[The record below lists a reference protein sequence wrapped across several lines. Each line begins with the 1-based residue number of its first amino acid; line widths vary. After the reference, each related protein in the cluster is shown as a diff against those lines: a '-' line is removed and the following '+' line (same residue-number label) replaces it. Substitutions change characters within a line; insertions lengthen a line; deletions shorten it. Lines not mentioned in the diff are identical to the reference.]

1 MSAAELELLLRR
13 VLGEGI
19 QLHPAMYLLLVL
31 VSLLGGIVG
40 AFFGAFFRKRGE
52 NLATKAD
59 FDSLLQQ
66 LRRQTEETERI
77 KSEIARAGWVHQ
89 RRWDLKR
96 ELYWQLLQILE
107 EIKQKGRWLAQSLER
122 HSDPN
127 PEAQTL
133 IEAFAK
139 HMYERGTVEK
149 LLAYKAVAGMIL
161 TDQTSAALER
171 LSGGYNEMADLLI
184 RNSRPVEAFFGHG
197 RWQFYGLLDDTEAV
211 YRLVLNESQADL
223 LGDAGGVQAT

>member
-19 QLHPAMYLLLVL
+19 QLHPAMYLMLVL
-31 VSLLGGIVG
+31 LSLLGGTAG
-40 AFFGAFFRKRGE
+40 AFFGAFLRKRGE

-59 FDSLLQQ
+59 FDSLMQQ

-77 KSEIARAGWVHQ
+77 KDEIARAGWVHQ

-107 EIKQKGRWLAQSLER
+107 EIKQKGRWFAQSLER
-122 HSDPN
+122 HSYPN
-127 PEAQTL
+127 PEAETL
-133 IEAFAK
+133 VEAFAK
-139 HMYERGTVEK
+139 HMYERGTVDK
-149 LLAYKAVAGMIL
+149 LLAYKGVAGMIL
-161 TDQTSAALER
+161 TDQASDALER

-184 RNSRPVEAFFGHG
+184 RNTRPVEAFFGHD
-197 RWQFYGLLDDTEAV
+197 RLHFFRLLDETEAV
-211 YRLVLNESQADL
+211 YRLVLNESQVDL
-223 LGDAGGVQAT
+223 LGDRSGVQPT

>member
-13 VLGEGI
+13 VIGEGV
-19 QLHPAMYLLLVL
+19 QLHPAIYLLVVF

-40 AFFGAFFRKRGE
+40 AFFGAYSRKRGE

-77 KSEIARAGWVHQ
+77 KSEIARAGWIHQ

-107 EIKQKGRWLAQSLER
+107 EIKQKGRWLAQSLQR

-127 PEAQTL
+127 AEAQTL
-133 IEAFAK
+133 IETFAK

-149 LLAYKAVAGMIL
+149 LLAYKGVAGMIL
-161 TDQTSAALER
+161 TDQTSTALER
-171 LSGGYNEMADLLI
+171 LSDGYNEMADLLI
-184 RNSRPVEAFFGHG
+184 RTPRPFEVFFGDD
-197 RWQFYGLLDDTEAV
+197 RWRFYGLLDETEAV
-211 YRLVLNESQADL
+211 YKLVLNESQADL
-223 LGDAGGVQAT
+223 LGDPHGDRPI

>member
-19 QLHPAMYLLLVL
+19 QLPPAIYLLLVV
-31 VSLLGGIVG
+31 VSLLGGTVG
-40 AFFGAFFRKRGE
+40 AFFGAYSRKRGE

-59 FDSLLQQ
+59 FESLLQQ

-77 KSEIARAGWVHQ
+77 KSEIARAGWIHQ

-122 HSDPN
+122 FWEPN
-127 PEAQTL
+127 PEAQAL

-139 HMYERGTVEK
+139 HMYERGTLEK
-149 LLAYKAVAGMIL
+149 LLAYKGVAGMIL
-161 TDQTSAALER
+161 TEHAGAALDR
-171 LSGGYNEMADLLI
+171 LSYEYNEMANLLI
-184 RNSRPVEAFFGHG
+184 RDARPADAFFRYG
-197 RWQFYGLLDDTEAV
+197 RPQFDGLLAQTEEV
-211 YRLVLNESQADL
+211 YRLVLSESQADL
-223 LGDAGGVQAT
+223 LGHAEAGAAF

>member
-1 MSAAELELLLRR
+1 MSAAEIELLLRR

-19 QLHPAMYLLLVL
+19 QLHPAIYLLLVF
-31 VSLLGGIVG
+31 VSLLGGTFG
-40 AFFGAFFRKRGE
+40 AFFGAYSRKRGE

-77 KSEIARAGWVHQ
+77 KSEIARAGWIHQ

-122 HSDPN
+122 HWHPN

-139 HMYERGTVEK
+139 HMYERGIVEK
-149 LLAYKAVAGMIL
+149 LLAYKGVAGMIL
-161 TDQTSAALER
+161 TDEAGAALDR
-171 LSGGYNEMADLLI
+171 LSRGYNDMADLLI
-184 RNSRPVEAFFGHG
+184 RNSQPVEAFFSY
-197 RWQFYGLLDDTEAV
+197 RPQFHELLAQTEEV
-211 YRLVLNESQADL
+211 YKLVLSESQADL
-223 LGDAGGVQAT
+223 LGGTGAGSRT